1 MTLHALTY
9 NEDAAEHGLDQYICL
24 CGLVFEANGDV
35 VAAFDHGIEVA
46 YAESAATARLEGRL
60 LCVKPDVLAL
70 EEEEALDADFFW
82 EGDEEPFENRE
93 GDPAFNGAFDRW

>member
-9 NEDAAEHGLDQYICL
+9 DDEGAAEHGLDQYICL

-35 VAAFDHGIEVA
+35 VAAFDHGI
-46 YAESAATARLEGRL
+46 GRL